1 GRYMIAAMRQLG
13 FRVIGYDYRAQADI
27 EADILGII
35 DREKPDCV
43 FTLKGERLSPTL
55 MKRIRRSGCR
65 TILWITTSLL
75 EDWMVPFARSHDY
88 VVTNVE
94 EQIEYFRGRGVRN
107 ITWVP
112 QGFDPSFFGIERGK
126 TDDDG
131 KPCTDVAMIG
141 SMGQPNYKRRC
152 EMVILLRR
160 AGIDVKWWGPRLA
173 REVRNIPYFL
183 GGVHRA
189 WAGREVYMKDFADV
203 IRHTRI
209 FIGQDADRS
218 MEGRSLSNRVFA
230 VLGCGGFYL
239 CRRTQGVESLF
250 NVGSELAVFD
260 NKVDMLD
267 KIHYYLS
274 HAEERKQIALEGQKK
289 VLSHYTY
296 KQQMEKIF
304 LWAGVMKREQE

>member
-1 GRYMIAAMRQLG
+1 MAGQTVLFCGPIDNPRNSGRYMIAAMRQLG

-126 TDDDG
+126 T
-131 KPCTDVAMIG
+131 
-141 SMGQPNYKRRC
+141 
-152 EMVILLRR
+152 EMT
-160 AGIDVKWWGPRLA
+160 ASPA
-173 REVRNIPYFL
+173 P
-183 GGVHRA
+183 
-189 WAGREVYMKDFADV
+189 M
-203 IRHTRI
+203 
-209 FIGQDADRS
+209 S
-218 MEGRSLSNRVFA
+218 P
-230 VLGCGGFYL
+230 
-239 CRRTQGVESLF
+239 
-250 NVGSELAVFD
+250 
-260 NKVDMLD
+260 
-267 KIHYYLS
+267 
-274 HAEERKQIALEGQKK
+274 
-289 VLSHYTY
+289 
-296 KQQMEKIF
+296 
-304 LWAGVMKREQE
+304 